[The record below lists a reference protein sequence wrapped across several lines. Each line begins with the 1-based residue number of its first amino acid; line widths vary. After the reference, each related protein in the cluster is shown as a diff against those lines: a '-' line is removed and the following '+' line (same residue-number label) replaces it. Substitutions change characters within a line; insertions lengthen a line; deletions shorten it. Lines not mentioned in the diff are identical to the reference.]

1 MKSGIWNLG
10 FGIVAVLAGAG
21 GGYALPGT
29 TSPVPLIVVGS
40 LLAAFGLYQLAA
52 SRGRGR

>member
-10 FGIVAVLAGAG
+10 FGIVAVLAGLT

-29 TSPVPLIVVGS
+29 NSPTPLIVIGAG
-40 LLAAFGLYQLAA
+40 LAAFGLFQLARSA
-52 SRGRGR
+52 RQRP

>member
-10 FGIVAVLAGAG
+10 FGLVAVLAGST

-29 TSPVPLIVVGS
+29 SGPMPLIVVGAG
-40 LLAAFGLYQLAA
+40 LAAFGLFQLARS
-52 SRGRGR
+52 SRR